1 MEKFK
6 LVRHQPCLLDR
17 LTDDHPA
24 KSEESSQERVVSPL
38 KYREGLLRDIHW
50 LFNSSAHV
58 PEIEQKPLEL
68 FEFPNALAS
77 GINYGV
83 RQLMGQT
90 SIGSKEIEHRLYNAI
105 RIFEPRINPN
115 TLFIRARR
123 DNNTIICDIEADYW
137 AEPVSLR
144 HLIKTKVDLD
154 TGQVDLS
161 GGSI

>member
-17 LTDDHPA
+17 LTDDQP
-24 KSEESSQERVVSPL
+24 SQSVESSQERVVSPA
-38 KYREGLLRDIHW
+38 KYRDGLLRDIHW

-58 PEIEQKPLEL
+58 PDGDHSDNTL
-68 FEFPNALAS
+68 FEFPNAVES
-77 GINYGV
+77 GINFGV

-90 SIGSKEIEHRLYNAI
+90 SVNIKEIERRLYQAI
-105 RIFEPRINPN
+105 RSFEPRINPN
-115 TLFIRARR
+115 TLFIKARR
-123 DNNTIICDIEADYW
+123 EENAIICDIEADYW

-144 HLIKTKVDLD
+144 HLIKTKVDLE

-161 GGSI
+161 GGGI